1 MIQKQ
6 KDLEILLKQLES
18 VVVCFSGGLDSAFM
32 LKFAVDALG
41 ERAVGFTAVGPT
53 FPEWEKQESQRIAKA
68 LGARQILAQ
77 SREFQN
83 VDYLRNP
90 SNRCYYCKTDLYA
103 LAAEQKQALG
113 FAHVIDGST
122 LDDVG
127 DYRPGFVAAREAG
140 VRSPLLEVGLTK
152 AEVRELA
159 KAMGLDFHDKP
170 ASACLASRIP
180 YGTSITIER
189 LGRIERLEGALH
201 NLGLKQIRVRF
212 HNEVARIEVSKDEIE
227 SAFAAREAIVREGLA
242 AGFTFI
248 SLDLAGYRT
257 GSLNQLL
264 PASELKG

>member
-1 MIQKQ
+1 MTSQKQ
-6 KDLEILLKQLES
+6 RDLETLLKQLES

-32 LKFAVDALG
+32 LKVAVDVLG
-41 ERAVGFTAVGPT
+41 ERAAGLTAVGPT
-53 FPEWEKQESQRIAKA
+53 FPESEKQDAQRIAKE
-68 LGARQILAQ
+68 LGARQILAP

-103 LAAEQKQALG
+103 LAAEHKQALG
-113 FAHVIDGST
+113 FAYVVDGST

-127 DYRPGFVAAREAG
+127 DYRPGFVAARQAG

-159 KAMGLDFHDKP
+159 KGMGLDFHDKP

-180 YGTSITIER
+180 YGTSVTIER
-189 LGRIERLEGALH
+189 LGRIERFETALH
-201 NLGLKQIRVRF
+201 KLGLRQIRVRF
-212 HNEVARIEVSKDEIE
+212 HNEVARVEVAQGEME
-227 SAFAAREAIVREGLA
+227 SAFAQREAIVREGLA
-242 AGFTFI
+242 AGFTFVA
-248 SLDLAGYRT
+248 LDLAGYRT

-264 PASELKG
+264 TAQKV

>member
-1 MIQKQ
+1 MMLQKQ
-6 KDLEILLKQLES
+6 KDLETLLRQLDS
-18 VVVCFSGGLDSAFM
+18 VVVCFSGGLDSAFV
-32 LKFAVDALG
+32 LKFAVDVLG
-41 ERAVGFTAVGPT
+41 ERAVGFTAFGPT
-53 FPEWEKQESQRIAKA
+53 FPELEKQESQRIAKA

-83 VDYLRNP
+83 ADYIRNP
-90 SNRCYYCKTDLYA
+90 SNRCYYCKTDLYT
-103 LAAEQKQALG
+103 LAAEHKQALG
-113 FAHVIDGST
+113 FAHIIDGST

-159 KAMGLDFHDKP
+159 KSMGLDFHDKP

-189 LGRIERLEGALH
+189 LSRIERFEAALRK
-201 NLGLKQIRVRF
+201 LGLRQIRVRF
-212 HNEVARIEVSKDEIE
+212 HNEVARVEVSQDEME
-227 SAFAAREAIVREGLA
+227 SAFAEREAIVREGLA

-248 SLDLAGYRT
+248 ALDLAGYRT

-264 PASELKG
+264 AAQKA